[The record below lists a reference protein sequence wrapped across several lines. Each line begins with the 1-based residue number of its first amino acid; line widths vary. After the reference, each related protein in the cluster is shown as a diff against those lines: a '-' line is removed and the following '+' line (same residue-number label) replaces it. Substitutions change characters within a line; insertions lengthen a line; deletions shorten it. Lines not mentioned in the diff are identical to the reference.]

1 MQRVIARFSIA
12 FLLFSTNVT
21 LAQENQAPLILQHLG
36 GPIELDGM
44 SDEPAW
50 QVITPLPLTMH
61 LPTFGKAPSERT
73 EIRIA
78 YDNDNLYVAARNFD
92 AEPAR
97 VQGNSLKRDVWSA
110 SDDQLALI
118 LDTFNDNQNAL
129 TFITTPAGKRVDFT
143 IVNDG
148 VDRGAS
154 STDQSWNT
162 YWDVAVQRSDQ
173 GWFAEMRIPFS
184 SLRFQPADGRVVMG
198 LIVWRWIARKN
209 EFDTYPPIPP
219 NWEDAYLKP
228 SVAKD
233 IVLENLVHHDPVYV
247 TPYAL
252 GGVNQNSSLNVTRGT
267 YDRID
272 KSSHEV
278 GADVKYNVTSNLT
291 LDLSANTDFAQA
303 EADDQQINLT
313 RFSLFFPEKRQ
324 FFLERANIFDFNT
337 GGSTRLFYSRRIG
350 LSDDGR
356 PIRIYG
362 GTRLVGTVGD
372 WDIGFLDMQ
381 TARFET
387 QPVENSGVFRA
398 RRRIFNEN
406 STAGGMVTTKLGEGG
421 RHNVALGLDGI
432 IQMFGQDFLYV
443 NLAQT
448 VEDSVK
454 MRGVQSGL
462 MRIWWERN
470 ATVGIGYGANFIRA
484 GRSFTPGLGFK
495 IRDDYTLT
503 GGKISYGWIPSES
516 SSFQTHLLTLDHSY
530 IFRNADGSTE
540 LADVGLTWNGNTKY
554 GAFVVAGLRA
564 THEDLHAPFAI
575 SSSAHVPA
583 GRFTYYV
590 VNASYRLWGKLLVG
604 TVTAS
609 AGSFYDGS
617 QLSLGVTPAWSVS
630 PYLQLS
636 GEYQFKRIR
645 FTDRNEA
652 FDGHVAR
659 LRVAVSLNTSFS
671 INTFLQW
678 SNARNL
684 ASLNMQLRYNF
695 REGNDF
701 YIVYNEGLNTA
712 RDRAQPP
719 LPSTDSRTVLAKYT
733 YTFQF

>member
-1 MQRVIARFSIA
+1 MFVSQCKAQGNNDA
-12 FLLFSTNVT
+12 F
-21 LAQENQAPLILQHLG
+21 ILQHLN
-36 GPIELDGM
+36 GPIELDGL

-50 QVITPLPLTMH
+50 QAIEPLPLTMH
-61 LPTFGKAPSERT
+61 LPTFGKEPGQRT

-78 YDNDNLYVAARNFD
+78 YDDENLYVAARNFD
-92 AEPAR
+92 AEPDR
-97 VQGNSLKRDVWSA
+97 VQGNSMTRDVWSA

-162 YWDVAVQRSDQ
+162 YWDVAVHRNDQ

-184 SLRFQPADGRVVMG
+184 SLRFQAAEGRVVMG

-209 EFDTYPPIPP
+209 EFDTYPAIPP

-233 IVLENLVHHDPVYV
+233 IVLENIVHHDPVYV
-247 TPYAL
+247 TPYVL
-252 GGVNQNSSLNVTRGT
+252 GGLNQNFSLSTARPG

-272 KSSHEV
+272 KGSHEAGV
-278 GADVKYNVTSNLT
+278 DVKYNLTSNLT
-291 LDLSANTDFAQA
+291 LDLSANTDFAQV

-313 RFSLFFPEKRQ
+313 RYSLFFPEKRQ

-362 GTRLVGTVGD
+362 GTRLVGTVDD
-372 WDIGFLDMQ
+372 WDIGLLDMQ
-381 TARFET
+381 VAKFES
-387 QPVENSGVFRA
+387 QAAENDGLLRV
-398 RRRIFNEN
+398 RRRFLNEN
-406 STAGGMVTTKLGEGG
+406 STVGAMVTSRVRDGG
-421 RHNVALGLDGI
+421 RYNVALGLDGT
-432 IQMFGQDFLYV
+432 IQIFGQDFLYV

-448 VEDSVK
+448 MEDSVK

-470 ATVGIGYGANFIRA
+470 ATVGIGYGANVIRA
-484 GRSFTPGLGFK
+484 GRSFNPGLGFK
-495 IRDDYTLT
+495 IRDDYTLV
-503 GGKISYGWIPSES
+503 GGKISYGWIPSEA
-516 SSFQTHLLTLDHSY
+516 SSFQTHVVKLDHSY
-530 IFRNADGSTE
+530 IYRNADGSTE
-540 LADVGLTWNGNTKY
+540 LADLGLTWNGNTKY
-554 GAFVVAGLRA
+554 GAFIVAGLRA
-564 THEDLHAPFAI
+564 THEDLRAPFTI

-583 GRFTYYV
+583 GRFTYYAA
-590 VNASYRLWGKLLVG
+590 NASYQLWGKLFRG
-604 TVTAS
+604 TIS
-609 AGSFYDGS
+609 MNAGSFYDGS
-617 QLSLGVTPAWSVS
+617 QVSVGVTPGWSVS
-630 PYLQLS
+630 PNLQLS
-636 GEYQFKRIR
+636 SDYQFRRIR
-645 FTDRNEA
+645 FPDRNES
-652 FDGHVAR
+652 FDGHITR

-684 ASLNMQLRYNF
+684 VSLNMQIRYNF

-701 YIVYNEGLNTA
+701 YLVYNEGLNTE
-712 RDRAQPP
+712 RDRVQPR
-719 LPSTDSRTVLAKYT
+719 LPSTDSRAVLAKYT
-733 YTFQF
+733 YTFQL